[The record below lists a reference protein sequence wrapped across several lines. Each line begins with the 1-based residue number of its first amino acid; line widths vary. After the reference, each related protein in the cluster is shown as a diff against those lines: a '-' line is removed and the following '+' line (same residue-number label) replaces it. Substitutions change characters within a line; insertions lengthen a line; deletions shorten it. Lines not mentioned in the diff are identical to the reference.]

1 VRDVE
6 EKLPSLIMHWV
17 CIYIKECLKIKIR
30 DDINK
35 EHLSENI
42 ESIFIEIENI
52 KGKNKIVGVIYRPP
66 NDRYNDYENKLKG
79 YA

>member
-1 VRDVE
+1 YKIYEFNR
-6 EKLPSLIMHWV
+6 KAKIGGGV

-52 KGKNKIVGVIYRPP
+52 K
-66 NDRYNDYENKLKG
+66 
-79 YA
+79 